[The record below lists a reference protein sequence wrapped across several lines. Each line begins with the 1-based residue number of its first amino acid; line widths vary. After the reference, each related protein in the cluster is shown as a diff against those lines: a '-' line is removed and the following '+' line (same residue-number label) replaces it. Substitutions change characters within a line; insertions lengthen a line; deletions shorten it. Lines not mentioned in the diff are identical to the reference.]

1 MKEGLY
7 QSSAPAVP
15 VSPGNPAEHYEA
27 SLVGWVRRR
36 STRALVEG
44 DMPARVSAGFL
55 GPDRFTAEVPSHVES
70 ARSGQKAQLVRGR
83 ACNFFSSPS

>member
-1 MKEGLY
+1 
-7 QSSAPAVP
+7 
-15 VSPGNPAEHYEA
+15 
-27 SLVGWVRRR
+27 
-36 STRALVEG
+36 
-44 DMPARVSAGFL
+44 MPARVSAGFL